1 MNPEKFDVK
10 EAVAKALEAIR
21 KKSFAERHPELG
33 KMLNCPVCSRR
44 HRGAICAPKYA
55 QGRVGSMT
63 EGIDLIASQK
73 TARGVMGASRF
84 AKKRFH
90 PHPSKRKLQLVQRT
104 QEMYFLNEPY
114 FTDAQACMEESR
126 DMAQRQLKKERN
138 RKERRTQKIQQL
150 SRRINAGLIPGGT
163 RVGSPLVQKVT
174 PKTYQNR
181 KAKLEARTKHNKE
194 VKDAGPF

>member
-1 MNPEKFDVK
+1 MNEEKFDVK
-10 EAVAKALEAIR
+10 EAVAKALEAI
-21 KKSFAERHPELG
+21 KQKSFAERHPELG
-33 KMLNCPVCSRR
+33 KMINCPVCLRR
-44 HRGAICAPKYA
+44 HRGAVCAPKYA
-55 QGRVGSMT
+55 QGRLGSMT
-63 EGIDLIASQK
+63 EGIDLIAAQN
-73 TARGVMGASRF
+73 TAKGVMGAARF

-90 PHPSKRKLQLVQRT
+90 PHPSKKGLQLVQRT

-138 RKERRTQKIQQL
+138 RKARRTQKTQQL
-150 SRRINAGLIPGGT
+150 SRRINAALVPGGT

-181 KAKLEARTKHNKE
+181 KQKLAERTKKNKE
-194 VKDAGPF
+194 VKDAELS